1 MSSIARRTLR
11 IIVTATAMA
20 ALGAGLV
27 GNAFAAPSTDTART
41 SPSGTSTVRGDA
53 QAYSARTSSTQDP
66 DSALTQMDSTRLV
79 NDLVGPIVGPQ
90 AVGGSTLGLPVG

>member
-1 MSSIARRTLR
+1 MSSLPRRTLR
-11 IIVTATAMA
+11 ITVTAAAVA

-53 QAYSARTSSTQDP
+53 QTYSAHTSSTPDP
-66 DSALTQMDSTRLV
+66 DGALAQVDSARVV
-79 NDLVGPIVGPQ
+79 NDLVGQAVGQQ
-90 AVGGSTLGLPVG
+90 AVGGSTLGLPLG